1 MGVTNNFYLL
11 SKSRTRKKDIEKIK
25 VSVEELSKGW
35 HRRIIEQV
43 ERRKSLMTWNLSELK
58 SFLTIGF
65 NEINW
70 FIGDE
75 DYFFY
80 ENEDDKIKIIEWGEE
95 ELKQCAIC
103 P

>member
-43 ERRKSLMTWNLSELK
+43 ERRESLMTWNLSELK

-75 DYFFY
+75 DYFFTRM
-80 ENEDDKIKIIEWGEE
+80 KMIKLKLLNGE
-95 ELKQCAIC
+95 KKN
-103 P
+103 